1 MVQQRFSHTMK
12 RSNDVGD
19 RKNEALILDILFFS
33 VSPMDLDRI
42 ETTFRDLTSGTN
54 ELHFNAFKRDVF
66 ANFLPE
72 QLASVCIEFK
82 LLSQHKFLISFSVF
96 INFLITHLDQ
106 A

>member
-1 MVQQRFSHTMK
+1 M
-12 RSNDVGD
+12 
-19 RKNEALILDILFFS
+19 
-33 VSPMDLDRI
+33 

-72 QLASVCIEFK
+72 QLASVCIQIEYLFQENICIISSGCIK
-82 LLSQHKFLISFSVF
+82 SLLI
-96 INFLITHLDQ
+96 HLDQ